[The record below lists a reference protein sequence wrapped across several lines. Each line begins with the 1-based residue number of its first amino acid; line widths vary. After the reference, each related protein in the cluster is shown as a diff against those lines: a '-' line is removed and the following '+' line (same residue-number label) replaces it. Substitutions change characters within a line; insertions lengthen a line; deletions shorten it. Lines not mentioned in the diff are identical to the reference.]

1 MDNSDSLAASSSE
14 RNRVFEVIDNVV
26 LQANHS

>member
-14 RNRVFEVIDNVV
+14 RNRVCEVIDNVV